1 MGSYS
6 SGIQNAVK
14 TGGTFAGKAREKEVF
29 EQERPLRELKSEQ
42 ASLETDV
49 LKAGDDIYGGR
60 VERANTLA
68 KQAKYIKELN
78 IQTIQS
84 QNMYRN
90 AQAAKM
96 SSTTFDE
103 NSDLYSLD
111 GNKQHLPKMAESAGG
126 SPKADAEGYFQMGP
140 NKYKP
145 TTKSELNST
154 QTEQWQGLNDKWED
168 MIETGEI
175 EVITTE
181 GGQKYKIRESGQMF
195 DPTVMLLRGDGSVT
209 SSLDPGVSLG
219 TSKRK
224 ANHLKQTQPKIYQD
238 LDPESSDAASP
249 VLKKYGLRVTSGFRS
264 EEHNKSV
271 GGAKQSKH
279 MEGHAMDVHWKGK
292 SVAEKAEIIK
302 DFKQQGFT
310 GFGVG
315 NNSLHIDRR
324 GKPASWS
331 YIGGTTTGGGKMPSW
346 ASEAINS
353 DAELPEGQTTV
364 VAKPQQTPVIH
375 PTQAS
380 VSTQAPESPSMWTDS
395 PMDRTE
401 FETQA
406 NKTLAVI
413 NSAIEKKAA
422 TSEQK
427 EFGVLLTADS
437 EWAQEHGIA
446 TVEQFAQYKDVMKE
460 KNKEFVKD
468 QKADNAI
475 QRVSSY
481 EDYINDTN
489 ISFMD
494 KTDKLTGTSTQDLNR
509 LTKDAKDAGVYNP
522 DVVKETGKAIRGI
535 DQSAPAM
542 MDIATLYSKADVT
555 TEYADAWE
563 FVKQKIGEYKTDE
576 DPRKRASELLTVMAK
591 SAKGRATAILLKTM
605 SGTAASDQEY
615 ARTLLYSFGA
625 EGVSKLTTLSTIQQ
639 GLKVSQRELEGHV
652 SSSVSNGGYKVA
664 RDAARLHKKISGFV
678 ASESFNEVTKAVAPL
693 LEETKPQE
701 NTEQNTRKKALQA
714 LKTRA
719 EQAGRTMNEQ
729 AKAEGFK

>member
-6 SGIQNAVK
+6 SGIQSAIS
-14 TGGTFAGKAREKEVF
+14 TGAAFAGKAREKEVF
-29 EQERPLRELKSEQ
+29 EQGRPLRELKSEQ
-42 ASLETDV
+42 AVLETQV
-49 LKAGDDIYGGR
+49 LKAGDDVYGGR
-60 VERANTLA
+60 VARANELA
-68 KQAKYIKELN
+68 KQAKYIKDLN

-84 QNMYRN
+84 QNSYRN

-96 SSTTFDE
+96 SASAFDT

-111 GNKQHLPKMAESAGG
+111 GNRQHLSKMAESAGG
-126 SPKADAEGYFQMGP
+126 SPAGDAGGYFQMGP

-145 TTKSELNST
+145 VIESELT
-154 QTEQWQGLNDKWED
+154 APQTEQWKGVTDKWDD

-175 EVITTE
+175 EVVETE

-209 SSLDPGVSLG
+209 SALDPGVALG
-219 TSKRK
+219 TGKRK
-224 ANHLKQTQPKIYQD
+224 ANHLKQTQPKIYKD
-238 LDPESSDAASP
+238 LEPDASDAASP
-249 VLKKYGLRVTSGFRS
+249 ILKKHGLRVTSGFRS
-264 EEHNKSV
+264 QEHNRSV

-279 MEGHAMDVHWKGK
+279 MEGHAMDVHWKDK

-310 GFGVG
+310 GFGIG
-315 NNSLHIDRR
+315 NNTLHIDRR

-331 YIGGTTTGGGKMPSW
+331 YIGGTSTGGGKMPNW
-346 ASEAINS
+346 AAEAINS

-364 VAKPQQTPVIH
+364 MPKPKVTPVIH

-380 VSTQAPESPSMWTDS
+380 VSTQAPKSPSVWTDS
-395 PMDRTE
+395 PMDDTDFNE
-401 FETQA
+401 QA
-406 NKTLAVI
+406 TKSLGVI
-413 NSAIEKKAA
+413 NAAIREKAA

-427 EFGVLLTADS
+427 EFGVLLSSDA
-437 EWAQEHGIA
+437 EWAQQHGIS
-446 TVEQFAQYKDVMKE
+446 TVEQYAQYKDIMKE
-460 KNKEFVKD
+460 RNKEFVKD

-481 EDYINDTN
+481 EDYINDTQ

-494 KTDKLTGTSTQDLNR
+494 KTERLTDTSTQDLNR

-522 DVVKETGKAIRGI
+522 EVIKETSKAIRGI

-555 TEYADAWE
+555 TEYVNAWSY
-563 FVKQKIGEYKTDE
+563 VKQKMGEYSTDE
-576 DPRKRASELLTVMAK
+576 DPRKRAAELLTVMAK

-625 EGVSKLTTLSTIQQ
+625 EGVSKLTTLATIQQ
-639 GLKVSQRELEGHV
+639 GLKVSQKELEGHV
-652 SSSVSNGGYKVA
+652 SSSVSNGGYKIA

-678 ASESFNEVTKAVAPL
+678 ADESFTKVTRAVAPL
-693 LEETKPQE
+693 LEEPKGAVVPQKD
-701 NTEQNTRKKALQA
+701 NRKQELQA
-714 LKTRA
+714 LKVRA